1 MNDLKSALYSRYGV
15 TATLLDV
22 QLLRGISGFFV
33 LLVPV
38 IVCRIVLRKF
48 YQHYQ
53 MQQEQI
59 WKMATAAAA
68 LVLLVLA
75 VLFIRQWVQIPYDY
89 IPEKWSDFTFWTELW
104 KEKTDSME
112 YLMKI
117 EKSILQEN
125 CKMRIKIL
133 TVKNNKHII
142 IV

>member
-1 MNDLKSALYSRYGV
+1 
-15 TATLLDV
+15 
-22 QLLRGISGFFV
+22 
-33 LLVPV
+33 
-38 IVCRIVLRKF
+38 
-48 YQHYQ
+48 
-53 MQQEQI
+53 
-59 WKMATAAAA
+59 MATAAAA

-142 IV
+142 IA